1 MALRLLFLQDIAGQS
16 ASIGDVA
23 RGCAGGGGGEELAA
37 VGGEEG
43 EEGVGEQEQ
52 RRPGRDQ
59 APSSREEPSRW
70 QSGSGR
76 ERPAAHVEG
85 CCQDQGEG
93 SDGSQREDGGS
104 RGVDALPQPPDA
116 WIAVAALQ
124 AEAAMVL
131 DVQLQQ
137 VIHAVSAL
145 AGGSGGS
152 QRLT

>member
-23 RGCAGGGGGEELAA
+23 RGCAGGEEPAA

-93 SDGSQREDGGS
+93 SDGCCQREGEDGS
-104 RGVDALPQPPDA
+104 RGVDALPKPRDA
-116 WIAVAALQ
+116 Y
-124 AEAAMVL
+124 
-131 DVQLQQ
+131 
-137 VIHAVSAL
+137 
-145 AGGSGGS
+145 
-152 QRLT
+152 

>member
-23 RGCAGGGGGEELAA
+23 RGCAGGGGGKEPAA

-52 RRPGRDQ
+52 RRPGGDQ

-70 QSGSGR
+70 
-76 ERPAAHVEG
+76 
-85 CCQDQGEG
+85 QDQGEG

-124 AEAAMVL
+124 AEAAMVI